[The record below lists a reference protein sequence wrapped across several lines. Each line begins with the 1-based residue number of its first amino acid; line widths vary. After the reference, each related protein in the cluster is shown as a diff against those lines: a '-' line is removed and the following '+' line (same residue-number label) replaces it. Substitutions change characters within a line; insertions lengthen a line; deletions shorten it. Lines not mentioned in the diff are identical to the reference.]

1 MEPSVAGTA
10 APAPAGH
17 HDERR
22 QFTRLLRMS
31 FGRLM
36 DAAVGSREI
45 AAEYFVIW
53 SAALLLTPPL
63 FYAVMR
69 VSAYPWLRRRSL
81 EALQQFALA
90 DRIFFVVWSMLAMLL
105 MVSMLWDALFPDRTD
120 QQVLGVLPVKS
131 RTVAAARLTA
141 ALVAGAVFV
150 TAIAVPTAVL
160 YGLAGASHPV
170 IGSITA
176 VMTAH
181 LTATITG
188 GMFVYCALL
197 VVRGLLV
204 TTAGAAI
211 AGKMAVVVQFV
222 AVLLLFEAF
231 MFLPG
236 VVGGVVQQILSGD
249 ATWTWAPP
257 LWFIGIYT
265 YVAGPK
271 PAVLAHL
278 VPWAMAAP
286 LAATVLAAVVYV
298 VPARMNARRAVESRE
313 SSRRSVILPR
323 LLSLLAV
330 VLLRRP
336 QERAV
341 FRFAVTSV
349 LRNSRPLLAI
359 ATALGLGLALAG
371 TRILAARV
379 RDMPLALDR
388 PYDYL
393 VAIPLVLS
401 FALVL
406 GARQALA
413 TPTDLGANWLFRL
426 TASGA
431 GTGWRNATA
440 MTLLVLGVVPIT
452 LVMALLAAA
461 LWAPADVA
469 GVALLHLASGWVL
482 CELLAAGAASLPF
495 TRANGVDPTALKMT
509 GPAAL
514 IGLHVFAFRLDDVQ
528 LQALQ
533 SVSGVAAYLVA
544 ACLIVAAIRLA
555 AHWQRRPRELS
566 FEPVTDEAVQLK
578 LSA

>member
-1 MEPSVAGTA
+1 MIQPTGVDAPE
-10 APAPAGH
+10 PAPAGQ

-90 DRIFFVVWSMLAMLL
+90 DRIFFVVWSILAMLL
-105 MVSMLWDALFPDRTD
+105 IVSMLWDALFPDRTD

-141 ALVAGAVFV
+141 ALIAGIVFAV
-150 TAIAVPTAVL
+150 AIAVPTGVL
-160 YGLAGASHPV
+160 YGLTGAADPV
-170 IGSITA
+170 IGTIPT
-176 VMTAH
+176 VMAAH
-181 LTATITG
+181 LMATMTG
-188 GMFVYCALL
+188 GMFVFCALL

-222 AVLLLFEAF
+222 AVLLLFESF

-236 VVGGVVQQILSGD
+236 VVGGVVQQILSGN

-257 LWFIGIYT
+257 LWFIGVYT

-271 PAVLAHL
+271 PEVLAHF
-278 VPWAMAAP
+278 VPWAIAAP
-286 LAATVLAAVVYV
+286 FIAVALAAVVYV
-298 VPARMNARRAVESRE
+298 IPARMNARRAIESRE
-313 SSRRSVILPR
+313 SNRRSVMLPR
-323 LLSLLAV
+323 LLSALALL
-330 VLLRRP
+330 LLRRP

-341 FRFAVTSV
+341 FRFTVTSV
-349 LRNSRPLLAI
+349 LRNSRPLLAV

-371 TRILAARV
+371 TRILAAQV
-379 RDMPLALDR
+379 RDMPLPLDR

-393 VAIPLVLS
+393 VSIPLVLT

-406 GARQALA
+406 GVRRAFA
-413 TPTDLGANWLFRL
+413 TPTDLGANWPFRL
-426 TASGA
+426 TASASMPGC
-431 GTGWRNATA
+431 RSATA
-440 MTLLVLGVVPIT
+440 MSMLVLGVMPIT
-452 LVMALLAAA
+452 LLTM
-461 LWAPADVA
+461 
-469 GVALLHLASGWVL
+469 
-482 CELLAAGAASLPF
+482 
-495 TRANGVDPTALKMT
+495 
-509 GPAAL
+509 
-514 IGLHVFAFRLDDVQ
+514 
-528 LQALQ
+528 
-533 SVSGVAAYLVA
+533 LV
-544 ACLIVAAIRLA
+544 
-555 AHWQRRPRELS
+555 
-566 FEPVTDEAVQLK
+566 T
-578 LSA
+578 SA